1 MCEKGRSLTFSHP
14 GDTDLFHVALCCLSF
29 PCVRLSEFEAV
40 KFSKFALS
48 KKTKKKK
55 VDRIVLDI
63 SLWRQTETFSE
74 YESVINID
82 KPESFS
88 KGGGRKFTATVAKSK
103 ERSC

>member
-1 MCEKGRSLTFSHP
+1 MWHFVVSLY
-14 GDTDLFHVALCCLSF
+14 

-48 KKTKKKK
+48 KKKKKR

-63 SLWRQTETFSE
+63 RLWRQTETFSDMK
-74 YESVINID
+74 VINID

-88 KGGGRKFTATVAKSK
+88 KGGNKFTATVAKSK
-103 ERSC
+103 IKRSC